1 MVKSNIKAAVI
12 TIGDEI
18 LIGQIVNTNAS
29 WLGQQMNLAGYSVV
43 HMATVPDQRE
53 EIVSELNKAIKYAEI
68 VIITGGLGP
77 TKDDITKHTLAEY
90 FGRTL
95 EEDPDTL
102 QQVTSFFAARGMEL
116 TETNRRQALV
126 PEGAV
131 VLKNDNG
138 TAPGMLFEDNGKVVV
153 SLPGVPLEMKHLM
166 TEQVIPYL
174 KTKYKGQYIYHKT
187 VMTHGMGESH
197 LSDLI
202 QGWEESL
209 PSHIKLA
216 YLPRPGIVRL
226 RLSAA
231 GDTFNQIRIDVNKQV
246 QRLVRLIPDLIFG
259 YDDITLEEV
268 IGSMLTR
275 KSKTVATAESCTG
288 GSIAA
293 RITSVAGSSA
303 YFKGSV
309 VAYDNHVK
317 YNVLG
322 VSEEALEKYGA
333 VSEEVAKQMAAGA
346 KKLLSI
352 DYAIATTGIAGPEG
366 GTKEKPVGTVW
377 IAVASHDEVKA
388 QRFQFGH
395 QRSRNTERSVLSALN
410 MLRLKLREA

>member
-1 MVKSNIKAAVI
+1 MVESNIKAAVI

-43 HMATVPDQRE
+43 HMATVPDQGE
-53 EIVSELNKAIKYAEI
+53 EIVNELDKAIKYAEI

-77 TKDDITKHTLAEY
+77 TKDDITKRTLAEY
-90 FGRTL
+90 FGKSLHEDQDTL
-95 EEDPDTL
+95 E
-102 QQVTSFFAARGMEL
+102 QVTSFFADRGMTL

-131 VLKNDNG
+131 VLKNENG

-166 TEQVIPYL
+166 TEKVIPYL
-174 KTKYKGQYIYHKT
+174 KKKYKGQHIYHKT
-187 VMTHGMGESH
+187 IMTHGMGESH

-202 QGWEESL
+202 QTWEESL
-209 PSHIKLA
+209 PAHIKLA

-231 GDTFNQIRIDVNKQV
+231 GDSYKQIRIDVNKEV
-246 QRLVRLIPDLIFG
+246 QRLVKLIPDLVFG
-259 YDDITLEEV
+259 YDDVSLEEV
-268 IGSMLTR
+268 IGGIL
-275 KSKTVATAESCTG
+275 KQHSKTVATAESCTG

-309 VAYDNHVK
+309 VAYDNDVK
-317 YNVLG
+317 SSVLE
-322 VSEEALEKYGA
+322 VSEKALEKHGA
-333 VSEEVAKQMAAGA
+333 VSEEVARQMAAGVM
-346 KKLLSI
+346 KLLKT
-352 DYAIATTGIAGPEG
+352 DYAIATTGIAGPDG
-366 GTKEKPVGTVW
+366 GTKQKPVGTVW
-377 IAVASHDEVKA
+377 IAVAAKNQIKA

-410 MLRLKLREA
+410 MLRIMLREV

>member
-174 KTKYKGQYIYHKT
+174 KTKYKGQHIYHKT

-202 QGWEESL
+202 QDWEESL

-231 GDTFNQIRIDVNKQV
+231 GDSFNQIRIDVNNQV

-275 KSKTVATAESCTG
+275 QSKTVATAESCTG

-317 YNVLG
+317 NIVLG
-322 VSEEALEKYGA
+322 VSEEALKKYGA
-333 VSEEVAKQMAAGA
+333 VSEEVAKQMAAGV
-346 KKLLSI
+346 KNLLST

-377 IAVASHDEVKA
+377 IAVASHNEVKA
-388 QRFQFGH
+388 QCFQFGH

-410 MLRLKLREA
+410 MLRLKTRKA